1 MEATEYLKAVETLN
15 KWAYAYYTL
24 QNSMVSD
31 AMYDELY
38 HAVVAYEEATGDI
51 SPLSPTQ
58 RVGDTLL
65 SGFEKQE
72 HLVKMYSLADVF
84 DPEEFS
90 KWAVKVQEEFPGCE
104 FGVEPKYDGLSLN
117 ITYNNGSMIS
127 AVTRGDGM
135 VGENVT
141 GNAFHVM
148 GIPLHIPYEGI
159 VEIRG
164 EVTIFKDDFEKIN
177 ESRVSRGKEAFS
189 NERNAA
195 SGSLR
200 TLDSVGVKES
210 RLRFTPYG
218 LGASDNV
225 TKTQSDA
232 YDWIISLGFTNWGS
246 CEKVVTANIDQIL
259 DHYNKVI
266 SIRDQFP
273 MLLDGIVVKV
283 NDKSI
288 QAELGFATKYPKWAV
303 AFKFPAEE
311 QTTTVLEVLF
321 QVGKAGIIAP
331 VAVVAPTD
339 FNGVVVNRAT
349 LHNFD
354 EIARHGLMI
363 GDKVNIIR
371 SGDVIPKIVGVYT
384 HERNGTEQ
392 EIVPPALCPVCGS
405 PTEKRQNI
413 SGEESVSLYCSNL
426 ECPAVVKGRIEYAVS
441 NKALDMAGVSEAA
454 IDQMVDTGMILD
466 TADLFSLTVDNLLR
480 LDGFKA
486 AKARKTIE
494 AINSA
499 IGCDFYR
506 FINALDIPTI
516 GESASK
522 KLAKNEGFVLALTSD
537 YSISVLELTQIDI
550 IGNVMAQNIVDFLR
564 TKKDVVTKLYNA
576 VRPTLPTFED
586 EVFIQSQITGHTFV
600 ITGTLSQSRGYF
612 EDIVTSHGGTLQ
624 SSVSKK
630 TDFLLAGDKAGSKMD
645 KAQSLGVPVLTESQF
660 MAML

>member
-1 MEATEYLKAVETLN
+1 MESTEYLKSVKTLN
-15 KWAYAYYTL
+15 DWAYAYYTL
-24 QNSMVSD
+24 QNSVVSD
-31 AMYDELY
+31 AMYDTLY

-65 SGFEKQE
+65 SGFEKQT
-72 HLVKMYSLADVF
+72 HKVKMYSLADVF

-90 KWAVKVQEEFPGCE
+90 KWAVKIQEEFPGCE

-117 ITYNNGSMIS
+117 LTYDKGSLVS

-135 VGENVT
+135 TGENVT
-141 GNAFHVM
+141 GNVFHVM
-148 GIPLHIPYEGI
+148 GVPLHIPFDGM

-164 EVTIFKDDFEKIN
+164 EVTIFKADFENIN
-177 ESRVSRGKEAFS
+177 ESRVARGKDAFS

-210 RLRFTPYG
+210 KLRFTPYG
-218 LGASDNV
+218 LGVSDHD
-225 TKTQSDA
+225 TLTQSEA
-232 YDWIISLGFTNWGS
+232 YDWIMSLGFTNWES
-246 CEKVVTANIDQIL
+246 CEKVVTSDIKKIL

-266 SIRDQFP
+266 STRDNFP
-273 MLLDGIVVKV
+273 MLLDGIVVKI

-288 QAELGFATKYPKWAV
+288 QHELGFATKYPKWAV

-321 QVGKAGIIAP
+321 QVGKAGMIAP

-339 FNGVVVNRAT
+339 FNGVIVNRAT

-392 EIVPPALCPVCGS
+392 EIVPPALCPVCNS
-405 PTEKRQNI
+405 ATEKRKNLD
-413 SGEESVSLYCSNL
+413 GEYGVSLFCSNL

-454 IDQMVDTGMILD
+454 IDQMVDSGMILD
-466 TADLFSLTVDNLLR
+466 TADLFSLTEANLLR

-494 AINSA
+494 AIQGS

-506 FINALDIPTI
+506 FVNALDIPTI

-522 KLAKNEGFVLALTSD
+522 KLAKNECFVLALTTDS
-537 YSISVLELTQIDI
+537 SITVEQLTEIDI
-550 IGNVMAQNIVDFLR
+550 IGSVMAQNIVDFLR

-586 EVFIQSQITGHTFV
+586 EVFIQSDITGHTFV

-645 KAQSLGVPVLTESQF
+645 KAQSLGVTVLTESQF